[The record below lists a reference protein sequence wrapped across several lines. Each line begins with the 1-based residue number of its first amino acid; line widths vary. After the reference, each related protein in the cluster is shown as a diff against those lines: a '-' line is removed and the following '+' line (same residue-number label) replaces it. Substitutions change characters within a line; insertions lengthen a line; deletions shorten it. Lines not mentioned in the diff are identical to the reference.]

1 VQDMTK
7 RSTAGLPSLEQRL
20 TLTLWP
26 EVAEILGLSKMSAY
40 NAAKRGEIPTIRIG
54 KRILVPTADL
64 RRMLGLDT

>member
-1 VQDMTK
+1 MTK

>member
-1 VQDMTK
+1 MTK
-7 RSTAGLPSLEQRL
+7 QSTVGLPSLEQRL

-26 EVAEILGLSKMSAY
+26 EVAEILGLSKVSVY
-40 NAAKRGEIPTIRIG
+40 KAAKRGEIPTIRIG